1 MSKKSLSNFS
11 MRSKLIASFSGVLL
25 IFLAVALFNLHQ
37 VTEIKQHM
45 TDQNDK
51 VDLKVLALELKN
63 MVQEMNI
70 IASGLEI
77 SKKPE
82 FIEKYNSKR
91 KPYNDFVQKI
101 GDTASTPDQQKW
113 RSQLIQASV
122 DYINN
127 FDTAAKMVQDT
138 SIKPTDL
145 QINLLYLYSESQE
158 LKDHIFGLVDK
169 FYVTYADGAAAA
181 IASSS
186 KALNDSRNIMLV
198 ASAFVFFL
206 TLVIAFLII
215 TSFTRPISILQ
226 KAVARIAAG
235 DLTHTINST
244 ATDELGQ
251 LSNNFDQMIQQVRF
265 MLAATKGIASSLSAH
280 SHEFHRFSQL
290 TASANSDILKAIH
303 EISSGADEQ
312 AMKTE
317 SSSLLIA
324 ELEDEIRDISA
335 YTNEMKRS
343 SDEAAVGTQQGT
355 ASVQALKAATA
366 ESQQVLQ
373 RVDAAMKTLSASS
386 NQIGAIVRSIM
397 EISTQTNVLALNAA
411 IEAARAGVHGRGFSV
426 IADEVRD
433 LSLQTNSSS
442 KTISGIIGTLQT
454 QIKELQITLHDARES
469 ALTQSEYVEETF
481 GSFGRIEQ
489 STHGIREQIAYI
501 HQKIA
506 QAQMKNNH
514 LVDSVQFVAAIA
526 QETAAGVEE
535 VNSTSIQQD
544 ASIRRI
550 AEESDDILELA
561 QQLFAEISK
570 FQIVDT
576 NSDTML
582 IASDEPGVEI
592 TDGLN
597 ELSSRQLEFEPVAE
611 LSLQLK
617 LVQED
622 VPSKPK
628 QKDAKVEEPTQV
640 QEKRELVS
648 TK

>member
-1 MSKKSLSNFS
+1 MHIMSLSNFS
-11 MRSKLIASFSGVLL
+11 MRAKLIASFSGVLL
-25 IFLAVALFNLHQ
+25 IFLAVALFNLNQ
-37 VTEIKQHM
+37 VTQIKHHM
-45 TDQNDK
+45 NDQNDK
-51 VDLKVLALELKN
+51 VDLKVMALELKN
-63 MVQEMNI
+63 LVQEMNI

-91 KPYNDFVQKI
+91 KPYNDFIQKI

-158 LKDHIFGLVDK
+158 LKDNIFGLVDK
-169 FYVTYADGAAAA
+169 FYITYADGAEQA
-181 IASSS
+181 IARSS
-186 KALNDSRNIMLV
+186 KALNDSRAIMLV

-215 TSFTRPISILQ
+215 TSFTRPISVLQ
-226 KAVARIAAG
+226 RAVARIASG

-251 LSNNFDQMIQQVRF
+251 LSNSFDQMIKQVRL
-265 MLAATKGIASSLSAH
+265 MLGATKGIASSLSAH

-303 EISSGADEQ
+303 EISTGADEQ

-335 YTNEMKRS
+335 YTHEMKRS
-343 SDEAAVGTQQGT
+343 SDEAAVDTQQGT
-355 ASVQALKAATA
+355 ASVQALKASTA
-366 ESQQVLQ
+366 QSQLLLQ
-373 RVDAAMKTLSASS
+373 KVDAAMQTLSASS
-386 NQIGAIVRSIM
+386 KQIGAIVRSIM
-397 EISTQTNVLALNAA
+397 DISTQTNVLALNAA

-426 IADEVRD
+426 IADEVRE
-433 LSLQTNSSS
+433 LSLQTNGSS
-442 KTISGIIGTLQT
+442 KTISGIIGTLQG
-454 QIKELQITLHDARES
+454 QIQELQLSLADARES
-469 ALTQSEYVEETF
+469 ALTQSNHVEETF
-481 GSFGRIEQ
+481 GSFSRIEQ
-489 STHGIREQIAYI
+489 STLVIREQIVQI
-501 HQKIA
+501 HQKIE
-506 QAQMKNNH
+506 QAQSKNDH

-570 FQIVDT
+570 FHIAEVVSRDETIEVNAAGDLIVEQIVEQ
-576 NSDTML
+576 
-582 IASDEPGVEI
+582 IAAIEEELNVDPVFEQRREVPQQKEIKDEE
-592 TDGLN
+592 
-597 ELSSRQLEFEPVAE
+597 QL
-611 LSLQLK
+611 
-617 LVQED
+617 
-622 VPSKPK
+622 
-628 QKDAKVEEPTQV
+628 QV
-640 QEKRELVS
+640 KKELVEV
-648 TK
+648 K

>member
-1 MSKKSLSNFS
+1 MRIMSLSNFS
-11 MRSKLIASFSGVLL
+11 MRAKLIASFSGVLL
-25 IFLAVALFNLHQ
+25 IFLSVALFNLHQ
-37 VTEIKQHM
+37 VTQIKQHM

-51 VDLKVLALELKN
+51 VDLKVIALELKN

-91 KPYNDFVQKI
+91 KPYNDFIQKI
-101 GDTASTPDQQKW
+101 GNTASTPDQQKW
-113 RSQLIQASV
+113 RSLLIQASV

-127 FDTAAKMVQDT
+127 FDTAAKMVQDPN
-138 SIKPTDL
+138 IKATDL

-158 LKDHIFGLVDK
+158 LKDNIFGLVDK
-169 FYVTYADGAAAA
+169 FYVTYADGAAQA

-186 KALNDSRNIMLV
+186 KALNDSRTIMLV

-226 KAVARIAAG
+226 RAVARIAAG
-235 DLTHTINST
+235 DLTQTINST

-251 LSNNFDQMIQQVRF
+251 LSNSFDQMIKQVRL
-265 MLAATKGIASSLSAH
+265 MLGATKGIASSLSAH

-290 TASANSDILKAIH
+290 TASANTDILKAIH

-317 SSSLLIA
+317 SSSILIA
-324 ELEDEIRDISA
+324 ELEAEIRDISA
-335 YTNEMKRS
+335 YTYEMKRS

-355 ASVQALKAATA
+355 ASVQALKASTA
-366 ESQQVLQ
+366 ESQLLLQ
-373 RVDAAMKTLSASS
+373 KVDAAMQTLSASS
-386 NQIGAIVRSIM
+386 KQIGAIVRSIM
-397 EISTQTNVLALNAA
+397 DISTQTNVLALNAA

-426 IADEVRD
+426 IADEVRE
-433 LSLQTNSSS
+433 LSLQTNGSS
-442 KTISGIIGTLQT
+442 KTISGMIGTLQG
-454 QIKELQITLHDARES
+454 QIQELQLSLVDARES
-469 ALTQSEYVEETF
+469 AQTQSSHVEETF
-481 GSFGRIEQ
+481 GSFSRIEQ
-489 STHGIREQIAYI
+489 STLVIREQIVQI
-501 HQKIA
+501 HKKIE
-506 QAQMKNNH
+506 QAQSKNDH

-561 QQLFAEISK
+561 KQLFAEISK
-570 FQIVDT
+570 FQIAEVVSEHESMPIDAVGEKVVEQIVEQ
-576 NSDTML
+576 
-582 IASDEPGVEI
+582 IAAIEEEMSVEPA
-592 TDGLN
+592 
-597 ELSSRQLEFEPVAE
+597 FEHRDQP
-611 LSLQLK
+611 Q
-617 LVQED
+617 
-622 VPSKPK
+622 
-628 QKDAKVEEPTQV
+628 QKDIKEEDQL
-640 QEKRELVS
+640 QEKRELVGI
-648 TK
+648 K